1 MNRLS
6 TTYVCVIALLAL
18 TFSAFFLPPSTLA
31 VLEKADWNALGGL
44 FVLALLAQLAA
55 IDFVAGKQ
63 AQSTLAFI
71 PLLAGA
77 IVLPPAAT
85 LLTAVPVI
93 AISEIAIRRPILK
106 AVFNVSQITLSVGIG
121 AHVYSWWTAGQPAG
135 HLSYPGVFLL
145 VSLFFAVN
153 IVLSSIAIALFTD
166 APVFPTFLAVIGP
179 KGSNLLYDILSSPFV
194 IVTVAVYLVYGMGGM
209 FLLILPLLM
218 LRQSYASRQKL
229 EHSNRDLMHALVK
242 AIETRDP
249 YTSGHSKRVEA
260 LSRLIAAD
268 LGLPGRKIERVRTAA
283 LLHDIGKIDT
293 ELATVLLKP
302 SALTAEE
309 RELIESHA
317 ARGANMLRDLGSM
330 DRQIVAAVRHHHER
344 FDGRGYPDGI
354 AGEEIPLA
362 ARIIMLS
369 DSVDAMLSDRPYRKA
384 LTMARVESELL
395 AHRGTQFDPTLV
407 DVVLQHGT
415 IRKAAQAVAEW
426 QGSLEPE
433 SKRTKEAVA
442 PVRAL
447 LPAS

>member
-1 MNRLS
+1 
-6 TTYVCVIALLAL
+6 
-18 TFSAFFLPPSTLA
+18 
-31 VLEKADWNALGGL
+31 
-44 FVLALLAQLAA
+44 
-55 IDFVAGKQ
+55 
-63 AQSTLAFI
+63 
-71 PLLAGA
+71 
-77 IVLPPAAT
+77 
-85 LLTAVPVI
+85 
-93 AISEIAIRRPILK
+93 
-106 AVFNVSQITLSVGIG
+106 
-121 AHVYSWWTAGQPAG
+121 
-135 HLSYPGVFLL
+135 
-145 VSLFFAVN
+145 
-153 IVLSSIAIALFTD
+153 
-166 APVFPTFLAVIGP
+166 
-179 KGSNLLYDILSSPFV
+179 
-194 IVTVAVYLVYGMGGM
+194 
-209 FLLILPLLM
+209 
-218 LRQSYASRQKL
+218 
-229 EHSNRDLMHALVK
+229 
-242 AIETRDP
+242 
-249 YTSGHSKRVEA
+249 
-260 LSRLIAAD
+260 
-268 LGLPGRKIERVRTAA
+268 VRTAA